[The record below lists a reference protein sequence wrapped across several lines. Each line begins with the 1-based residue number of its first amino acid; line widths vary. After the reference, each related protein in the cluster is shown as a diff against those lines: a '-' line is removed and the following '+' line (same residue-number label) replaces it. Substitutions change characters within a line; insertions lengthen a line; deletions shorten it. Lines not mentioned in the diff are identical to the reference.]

1 MSDDSP
7 DDDVFLCALQCINC
21 CSVVQNCTPKY
32 SCSGLY
38 GTQQRISGERS
49 VSRGCRYWQSMCWK
63 DQLQRSGP

>member
-7 DDDVFLCALQCINC
+7 DDDVFLSALQCINC

-32 SCSGLY
+32 WCS
-38 GTQQRISGERS
+38 QHRISGERS
-49 VSRGCRYWQSMCWK
+49 VSRGCRSWQSMCWK